1 MTTDPYFWE
10 QVLFVVLGLLILG
23 ALGCQV
29 AAMFFKRKDWMQFIH
44 KDSMFRHKELVFD
57 ETGMRFIRAQKWIA
71 VAAAGIGALLMWVNT
86 LK

>member
-1 MTTDPYFWE
+1 MTVDPYFWE
-10 QVLFVVLGLLILG
+10 QILFI
-23 ALGCQV
+23 ALGVLVFSALACQV
-29 AAMFFKRKDWMQFIH
+29 VAMFHKRKDWIHFIH

-71 VAAAGIGALLMWVNT
+71 VAAVVIGALLMYVNT